1 MGWNFGG
8 AVIDF
13 DFRKV
18 IGELGE
24 DLARPRHGGESA
36 EELEEKD
43 RIDAGAM
50 ALAESGWRA
59 NAADARLSFGEA
71 SSRDFFDF
79 ACARVNGKTLLLS
92 SAIGT
97 SQEGPAD
104 PVLCALSSRR
114 GDVLLFWINDASG
127 TYAFSLFHKGQ
138 RVRLFTTGDGL
149 SDDEGALL
157 PGEAGE
163 RHGYDRTMAVFM
175 SFLGATV
182 MDLFDMTFER
192 FDAA

>member
-13 DFRKV
+13 DFLKV

-24 DLARPRHGGESA
+24 DLARSRHGGESA

-50 ALAESGWRA
+50 ALAESGRSA
-59 NAADARLSFGEA
+59 NAADAPLSFEAA
-71 SSRDFFDF
+71 SSRDFCDF
-79 ACARVNGKTLLLS
+79 ACARVNGKTLILS

-114 GDVLLFWINDASG
+114 GDVLLFWVNDASG
-127 TYAFSLFHKGQ
+127 TYAFSLFRKGQ

-149 SDDEGALL
+149 SDDEGAPL
-157 PGEAGE
+157 PGEAGQ
-163 RHGYDRTMAVFM
+163 RHGYDRTMAVFV
-175 SFLGATV
+175 SFLGVTLRE
-182 MDLFDMTFER
+182 LFDVRFER
-192 FDAA
+192 FDSA